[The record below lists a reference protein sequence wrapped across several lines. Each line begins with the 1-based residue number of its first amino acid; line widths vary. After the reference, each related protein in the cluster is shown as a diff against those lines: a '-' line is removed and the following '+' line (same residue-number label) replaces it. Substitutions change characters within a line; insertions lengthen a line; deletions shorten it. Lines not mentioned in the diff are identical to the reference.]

1 MGPRLSARRSPSHT
15 PGRAATH
22 SPVRRLDYS
31 IDEPQPSVERS
42 PRRAHDRAHGRA
54 HERLSATGSAR
65 RRNVFDLPESPV
77 KSSPARRRGSPL
89 RNVVEANEDEV
100 MVNGTHEESPLPPM
114 GDEDM
119 GFGQDEETQQMEE
132 SVKDSQAHS
141 QPKKRGRPRKSDTTS
156 SQVIDVDQSIA
167 AEEPEVEEDA
177 PAAKKR
183 RGRPPKNHVEPEI
196 IEPVEPE
203 KQPTKRGRPAK
214 NVIPAT
220 QSPAKSPAKSPA
232 RKPALAKKDAN
243 KPTGRPR
250 AGTQV
255 SNAEPRAGVQRQ
267 LHIDAND
274 EDNEKMGRS
283 RSGRLVV
290 KPLNY
295 WSGERKV
302 FANIGGVMP
311 VGADA
316 DVAEIVRVEDAT
328 PVKRAFSRRSASVQP
343 PARQRRGGSRLK
355 NVFEQDE
362 DDGKP
367 EPWEQDA
374 KNGVVAGPVRLWD
387 NVEEKTVDQEELDQQ
402 LAFAE
407 ARIKPQGTDDN
418 PTFLFTKTLTMSFF
432 GSGMIELQPGGF
444 KGLKNSRRFQFV
456 FFVHQGRV
464 AVTVNGTR
472 FVISKGGV
480 FQVPRGKFM
489 LDLCEG
495 RIERVALLTEDTGNF
510 YSIANESEHS
520 AKLMFAQGCEP
531 TMQVQQGAA

>member
-31 IDEPQPSVERS
+31 IDEPRPSVERS
-42 PRRAHDRAHGRA
+42 PRRAHDRAHDRA
-54 HERLSATGSAR
+54 HQRLSSTGSGR
-65 RRNVFDLPESPV
+65 RRNVFDLPESPA

-89 RNVVEANEDEV
+89 RNVVEADEDEV

-114 GDEDM
+114 GDEEM
-119 GFGQDEETQQMEE
+119 GFRQEEETQQMEE

-141 QPKKRGRPRKSDTTS
+141 QPKKRGRPRKSDINS
-156 SQVIDVDQSIA
+156 SQIIDVDQPTA

-177 PAAKKR
+177 PPAKKR

-196 IEPVEPE
+196 EESAEPE
-203 KQPTKRGRPAK
+203 KQPAKRGRPAK
-214 NVIPAT
+214 NVIPAI
-220 QSPAKSPAKSPA
+220 QSPAKSPAKSPSKSPA
-232 RKPALAKKDAN
+232 KPAGRKPALAKKDAN
-243 KPTGRPR
+243 KKAGRPL
-250 AGTQV
+250 ASAQPTKP
-255 SNAEPRAGVQRQ
+255 EPRAGQRQ
-267 LHIDAND
+267 IHTDAHD
-274 EDNEKMGRS
+274 EDDSKMGRS

-290 KPLNY
+290 KPLNF
-295 WSGERKV
+295 WSGERKLYE
-302 FANIGGVMP
+302 NTGGVMP
-311 VGADA
+311 VSVDA
-316 DVAEIVRVEDAT
+316 DVAEIVRVQDAT

-343 PARQRRGGSRLK
+343 PPRARRGTSRLK
-355 NVFEQDE
+355 NVFEADD
-362 DDGKP
+362 DDGEP
-367 EPWEQDA
+367 EPWEQD
-374 KNGVVAGPVRLWD
+374 KLNGVVAGPVRLWD
-387 NVEEKTVDQEELDQQ
+387 NVEEKTVDREELDQQ

-480 FQVPRGKFM
+480 FQVPRGEFC
-489 LDLCEG
+489 LSLPEG
-495 RIERVALLTEDTGNF
+495 
-510 YSIANESEHS
+510 
-520 AKLMFAQGCEP
+520 
-531 TMQVQQGAA
+531 GAGEKEKE